1 MSKQEPID
9 GLVAETRVCRKCRL
23 WKSAKNSVPGE
34 GDLDASVMLIG
45 EAPGHREDIEG
56 RPFVGAAGRLL
67 DKLLA
72 SIALKRTDVYI
83 GNVVKHRPPENRD
96 PRPDEI
102 MACVPYLDRQIQLIS
117 PKLMVPLGRHSTR
130 YILSKVNIDF
140 TGMTQTRGQ
149 IYEKTVL
156 NVPVTIMPTFHPASA
171 LYNAKYRTFLEEDF
185 QRIKT
190 TLERF
195 A

>member
-1 MSKQEPID
+1 MD
-9 GLVAETRVCRKCRL
+9 RLVAETRVCRRCRL
-23 WKSAKNSVPGE
+23 WSGAKNSVPGE
-34 GDLDASVMLIG
+34 GNLDASLMLIG
-45 EAPGHREDIEG
+45 EAPGYREDIEG

-102 MACVPYLDRQIQLIS
+102 MACVPYLDRQIQTIS
-117 PKLMVPLGRHSTR
+117 PKLIAPLGRHSTR
-130 YILSKVNIDF
+130 YILSRVNTDF
-140 TGMTQTRGQ
+140 TVMTQTRGQ
-149 IYEKTVL
+149 IYEKAVL
-156 NVPVTIMPTFHPASA
+156 GVPVTIMPTFHPASA